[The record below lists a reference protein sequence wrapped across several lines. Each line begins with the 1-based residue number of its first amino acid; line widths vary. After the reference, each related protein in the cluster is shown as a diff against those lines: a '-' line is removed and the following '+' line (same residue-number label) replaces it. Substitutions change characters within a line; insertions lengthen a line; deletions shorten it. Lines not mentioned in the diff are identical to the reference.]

1 MPTGEGMTEQ
11 TTRVPVSCPQSVE
24 FICNIC
30 NQPAACERAQLGRE
44 DSSCPTCGSSVR
56 MRAMMHLL
64 SRELFGE
71 SLAVPDFPVRKDLV
85 GFGLSDWAV
94 YARHL
99 SARLSYINT
108 FYHTAPRLD
117 ITDVPDELA
126 GVADFLLATEVFEHV
141 LPPVSL
147 AFEGARRIL
156 RDGGVFVFSVPFHN
170 RGGETVEHYPQI
182 ADYSISLDPDGVYRL
197 RNRRADG
204 VEEVF
209 EDLVFHGGPG
219 STLEMRVF
227 SQDALVRE
235 LRQAGFSNV
244 SIESSPEPRWGI
256 YWQVPWSVP
265 IVARA

>member
-1 MPTGEGMTEQ
+1 MPSENAPIPPA
-11 TTRVPVSCPQSVE
+11 TTQPVE
-24 FICNIC
+24 FTCNIC
-30 NQPAACERAQLGRE
+30 GRPAACERSLLGRE
-44 DSSCPTCGSSVR
+44 ESSCAACGSSVR
-56 MRAMMHLL
+56 MRAMVHLL
-64 SRELFGE
+64 SRELFGA
-71 SLAVPDFPVRKDLV
+71 SLALPDFPLRKDLV

-99 SARLSYINT
+99 SARLGYINT

-117 ITDVPDELA
+117 ITAVPEELS
-126 GVADFLLATEVFEHV
+126 GVADFLLATDVFEHV

-147 AFEGARRIL
+147 AFEGARRLL

-170 RGGETVEHYPQI
+170 RGGETVEHYPDI
-182 ADYSISLDPDGVYRL
+182 ADFSIALDPDGVYRL

-235 LRQAGFSNV
+235 LRHAGFREV
-244 SIESSPEPRWGI
+244 SIESASEPRWGI
-256 YWQVPWSVP
+256 HWQVPWSVP